1 MKTLLLVALTFCSL
15 TGYGQNLTGKDIANV
30 PLGFVIV
37 EAKVNNVA
45 SYKKGQ
51 PSVTLLYMLNKRKA
65 ENSKFAKDDSLA
77 TVKDAKEEYDFCES
91 YVLFFQS
98 DGKVGNG
105 QNDTFFQN
113 GEWLFDEKTQTI
125 SWTDEGGMKNTFTVS
140 KPEGLILLHAGTK
153 ETGTLFTQ
161 YK

>member
-1 MKTLLLVALTFCSL
+1 MNKLLLFFFLTPFVGLSQTL
-15 TGYGQNLTGKDIANV
+15 TQKDIENV
-30 PLGFVIV
+30 PLGFIIA
-37 EAKVNNVA
+37 EAKVNGVA

-65 ENSKFAKDDSLA
+65 ENSKFTKDDSLA

-113 GEWLFDEKTQTI
+113 GTWLFDEKTQTI
-125 SWTDEGGMKNTFTVS
+125 SWTDEGGLTNTFIVS
-140 KPEGLILLHAGTK
+140 KPEGLILLNAGTK
-153 ETGTLFTQ
+153 ETGTRFIQ